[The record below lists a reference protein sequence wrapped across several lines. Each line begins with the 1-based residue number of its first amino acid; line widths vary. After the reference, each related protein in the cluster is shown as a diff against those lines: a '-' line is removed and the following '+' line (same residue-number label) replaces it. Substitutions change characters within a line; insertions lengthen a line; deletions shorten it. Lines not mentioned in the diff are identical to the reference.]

1 MQNTDNNNEQTY
13 NYDELDLREIIYAIL
28 SRKKIIFIITF
39 IFALSSLLYAYIAPI
54 KWQSSALLIPADS
67 SVNALPAQ
75 SSGLASMA
83 GINLSK
89 GSNDNGPKIMAT
101 IKSRDFFKHL
111 IQFEGVLENL
121 MALEAYDPNSGVSKF
136 DDLLFDADKKTWKE
150 GKKPSLFQSY
160 IVYSSILSVT
170 SPKLSSFIYLNVQ
183 HASPVFAKDFLEL
196 IIKEINELTRQ
207 RDLEKSDQSLI
218 FLYNQ
223 LESVQQS
230 DVQIAVSNLIE
241 VQLKK
246 QMMAQVSSNYALE
259 VIDSPFIP
267 ELRISPKRKNILIIG
282 TLLGFFVSLIT
293 VLTQHFTKKYFKKH

>member
-1 MQNTDNNNEQTY
+1 MQNTDNNSDQNY

-28 SRKKIIFIITF
+28 SRKKIVLIITL
-39 IFALSSLLYAYIAPI
+39 IFAFSSLLYAYTAPI
-54 KWQSSALLIPADS
+54 KWQSSALLIPTDS
-67 SVNALPAQ
+67 SSSALPSQ

-89 GSNDNGPKIMAT
+89 GSNDNGPKIIAT

-121 MALEAYDPNSGVSKF
+121 MAFEAYDPVSGESRFNNS
-136 DDLLFDADKKTWKE
+136 LFDADKKTWKE
-150 GKKPSLFQSY
+150 NKKPSLFQSY
-160 IVYSSILSVT
+160 IAYSSSMNVS

-196 IIKEINELTRQ
+196 IIQEINELTRQ
-207 RDLEKSDQSLI
+207 RDLEKSDQSLS

-223 LESVQQS
+223 LESVQQA

-241 VQLKK
+241 SQLKK
-246 QMMAQVSSNYALE
+246 QMMAQVSSNYSLE

-267 ELRISPKRKNILIIG
+267 ELRLSPKRKNILILG
-282 TLLGFFVSLIT
+282 TLLGFFVSLII
-293 VLTQHFTKKYFKKH
+293 VLSQHYTKKYFKKH